1 MKNHAVNG
9 ATGSY
14 RCNFCDYTVLE
25 EQSQLYEHI
34 QLHFQLKSRVKLESY
49 WKCSNLEIWSEP
61 VGGSSAETVAESG
74 AETLESEMVFDEKVK
89 HDFIDSEDEDA
100 LYIDLSTG
108 HPSIRDER
116 TDAITEAITGSA
128 ETALQS

>member
-1 MKNHAVNG
+1 MLDCYQSTDLVLTELSLLFQDELDSHSKNHAVNG

-34 QLHFQLKSRVKLESY
+34 QLHFQLKGRVKLESY

-61 VGGSSAETVAESG
+61 VTTAAASSSSSSSHPLRMKYAN
-74 AETLESEMVFDEKVK
+74 EMQISRGKRKGRSDRATFA
-89 HDFIDSEDEDA
+89 H
-100 LYIDLSTG
+100 LSN
-108 HPSIRDER
+108 R
-116 TDAITEAITGSA
+116 
-128 ETALQS
+128 